1 MHEIKS
7 FWFLTKKVP
16 LQLLPASSNT
26 LLLLLKRQ
34 QGNFG
39 EEEGAVEVHQ
49 LPTASIEDT

>member
-16 LQLLPASSNT
+16 LQLLPASNNN
-26 LLLLLKRQ
+26 LLLLLKKQ
-34 QGNFG
+34 QGNFGG

-49 LPTASIEDT
+49 LPTASI